1 MTAAVVGLITLSLTF
16 CQTALQAANKLWCAN
31 PHPVL
36 EEVCQPNAG
45 QRRVKS
51 NAAGI
56 QYGGIMEKGQIEKE
70 IRKYKWFIFI
80 SILGLIFSIF
90 FIIYF
95 YINNDN
101 RLVGFGAILFADIY
115 ELQRDVRR
123 YLEAKRKLD

>member
-1 MTAAVVGLITLSLTF
+1 
-16 CQTALQAANKLWCAN
+16 
-31 PHPVL
+31 
-36 EEVCQPNAG
+36 
-45 QRRVKS
+45 
-51 NAAGI
+51 
-56 QYGGIMEKGQIEKE
+56 MEKGQIEKE

-101 RLVGFGAILFADIY
+101 RVVGFGAILFADIY

>member
-1 MTAAVVGLITLSLTF
+1 
-16 CQTALQAANKLWCAN
+16 
-31 PHPVL
+31 
-36 EEVCQPNAG
+36 
-45 QRRVKS
+45 
-51 NAAGI
+51 
-56 QYGGIMEKGQIEKE
+56 MEKSEVEKE

>member
-1 MTAAVVGLITLSLTF
+1 
-16 CQTALQAANKLWCAN
+16 
-31 PHPVL
+31 
-36 EEVCQPNAG
+36 
-45 QRRVKS
+45 
-51 NAAGI
+51 
-56 QYGGIMEKGQIEKE
+56 MEKGQVEKE

>member
-1 MTAAVVGLITLSLTF
+1 
-16 CQTALQAANKLWCAN
+16 
-31 PHPVL
+31 
-36 EEVCQPNAG
+36 
-45 QRRVKS
+45 
-51 NAAGI
+51 
-56 QYGGIMEKGQIEKE
+56 MEKGQIEKE

>member
-1 MTAAVVGLITLSLTF
+1 
-16 CQTALQAANKLWCAN
+16 
-31 PHPVL
+31 
-36 EEVCQPNAG
+36 
-45 QRRVKS
+45 
-51 NAAGI
+51 
-56 QYGGIMEKGQIEKE
+56 MEKSEVEKE

-90 FIIYF
+90 FIIYI

-115 ELQRDVRR
+115 ELQREVRR